1 MENLKD
7 YLLYILKYYLD
18 NTKCEFKDNELKK
31 NVVTKANEVIPRSVL
46 EENKYIVKA
55 SCGMGRWS
63 EVPWVAL
70 FDKSITKT
78 ASKGYYIVFLFN
90 SDCSG
95 VYLSLNQGYTYYQ
108 DNYKKNSEEVVTKV
122 SRYWR
127 GALNTIQFG
136 DNKPFSIQ
144 EITLNAKISRLAR
157 GYELG
162 NIVSKYYSV
171 DELESLTNEDLLSD
185 LEQFKIVYH
194 ELVALVEN
202 NFENQIEQIFYSES
216 EDGIVCKLDN
226 KTKSSMK
233 VGELTDVPKGLEF
246 KKTLEKRVGV
256 KRDYISQQKSQIIN
270 GNDAEKIVLQLEKER
285 LLNIPELSLRANDIK
300 HVSQELGDGLGYDI
314 LSFDMIDGQVSELY
328 IEVKST
334 QNDVT
339 TPFFMS
345 PNEIAFAREKQK
357 QFRIY
362 RLFKGISGKWD
373 YYILDNPFSVTG
385 EKVQTEPIN
394 FLVLP
399 MEDKTNSK

>member
-1 MENLKD
+1 MHLIRFNL
-7 YLLYILKYYLD
+7 
-18 NTKCEFKDNELKK
+18 
-31 NVVTKANEVIPRSVL
+31 
-46 EENKYIVKA
+46 
-55 SCGMGRWS
+55 
-63 EVPWVAL
+63 
-70 FDKSITKT
+70 
-78 ASKGYYIVFLFN
+78 
-90 SDCSG
+90 
-95 VYLSLNQGYTYYQ
+95 
-108 DNYKKNSEEVVTKV
+108 
-122 SRYWR
+122 
-127 GALNTIQFG
+127 G

-171 DELESLTNEDLLSD
+171 DELENLTNEDLLSD

-202 NFENQIEQIFYSES
+202 NFEFQIEQIFYSES

-270 GNDAEKIVLQLEKER
+270 GNDAEKIVLQLEKKR

-399 MEDKTNSK
+399 LEDKTNSK